1 MTILIIYAFHQQ
13 REFNEA
19 EFFTVNKNCNLATC
33 WHQEEKGAEAGPDL
47 QRQGLSQSNQGKYCT
62 HHKLLRYK
70 SRSKHVSKKENLSLF
85 FTSPVQKNSRARSKS
100 RDRTSGGGGLGGGYD
115 GGGGGGGRRRA
126 GDVSPNRK
134 RDE

>member
-85 FTSPVQKNSRARSKS
+85 LHRRFRKTVVREARAVIV
-100 RDRTSGGGGLGGGYD
+100 
-115 GGGGGGGRRRA
+115 RA
-126 GDVSPNRK
+126 VVVD
-134 RDE
+134 